1 MLIEPVPHRQ
11 MTHTGVS
18 SPSRK
23 SFRQRYDE
31 LEAHRF
37 ELIARLSAL
46 TDNARRHPAY
56 KRSLKLLNETFR
68 KGKLAQRLA
77 VLEAADLLIDV
88 LEKLTSTT

>member
-1 MLIEPVPHRQ
+1 MLIEPVPHRRT
-11 MTHTGVS
+11 THTGAS

-31 LEAHRF
+31 LEARRF

-46 TDNARRHPAY
+46 GDNARRHPAY

-77 VLEAADLLIDV
+77 VLEAAGFLIDV